1 MVRHPLKSG
10 SASFSVIFDE
20 KTVLQGQCS
29 IFLHIYLFTQ
39 FQNDWLFH
47 FPHFQQPHISETKMR
62 GLKCGAGP
70 WRHVSWRRIDEAVYG
85 PDWWL
90 RTFYRHTHLFFQ
102 ASGGEGQPAF
112 LWVKTG
118 GGIILQ
124 NSRQQERYNRAAHW
138 CWERLGIEKE
148 RFYADEELHI
158 GDFYWNI
165 SVDLH

>member
-1 MVRHPLKSG
+1 MVRYPLKSG

-20 KTVLQGQCS
+20 KTVLQEQCS

-47 FPHFQQPHISETKMR
+47 FPHFQRPHMKWNVGLDETV
-62 GLKCGAGP
+62 
-70 WRHVSWRRIDEAVYG
+70 HG

-124 NSRQQERYNRAAHW
+124 NLRQQERYNRAAHW
-138 CWERLGIEKE
+138 CWEKLGIEKE